1 MSHHLDL
8 NAFRARLETRRGEIQ
23 DEIARLEEQAMNVN
37 QVEGYGVKNHPAEDA
52 TEIYDRERSLAISA
66 VMQRE
71 LEQIDHAL
79 ERIAAGTYGVCEVC
93 QRPIPV
99 ERLEARPFATL
110 CIEHQRARDAQGD

>member
-8 NAFRARLETRRGEIQ
+8 NAFRGRLEERRAEIR
-23 DEIARLEEQAMNVN
+23 DEIDRLEEQAMNIN
-37 QVEGYGVKNHPAEDA
+37 QTEGYGVKNHPAEDA

-79 ERIAAGTYGVCEVC
+79 ERIAAGSYGVCEVC
-93 QRPIPV
+93 RKPIPE
-99 ERLEARPFATL
+99 ERLDARPFATL
-110 CIEHQRARDAQGD
+110 CIDHQRERDAQGD